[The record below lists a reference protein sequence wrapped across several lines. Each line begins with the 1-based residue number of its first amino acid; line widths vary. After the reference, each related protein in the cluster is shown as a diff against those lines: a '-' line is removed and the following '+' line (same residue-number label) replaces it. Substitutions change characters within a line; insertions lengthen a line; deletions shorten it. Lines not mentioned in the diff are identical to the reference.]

1 MADILLIDN
10 VDSFTYNLVDQLR
23 SSGHNAVIYRNQIP
37 ADVIIEKLSQLEKP
51 VLVLLDITMVGKS
64 GLETLKELRQM
75 DPEARVVMCS
85 AIGQEQTVMA
95 AIQAG
100 ALDYVVKPFQKDKLV
115 ETVQNLL

>member
-1 MADILLIDN
+1 
-10 VDSFTYNLVDQLR
+10 
-23 SSGHNAVIYRNQIP
+23 
-37 ADVIIEKLSQLEKP
+37 
-51 VLVLLDITMVGKS
+51 
-64 GLETLKELRQM
+64 M